1 MSMCKFCGQP
11 ATIHLTGKAGIIYP
25 SRGTAKIELY
35 PLAEAESK
43 SVAHAEIEPDK
54 ADHSLEMKTAFPGLH
69 RIEVSDGAQGT
80 LIAWP
85 DGMPMTVVSS
95 QEQPAKLYGRWHLY
109 FYVPKGTKVKRK
121 LRRLRALRVLRG

>member
-1 MSMCKFCGQP
+1 
-11 ATIHLTGKAGIIYP
+11 
-25 SRGTAKIELY
+25 
-35 PLAEAESK
+35 
-43 SVAHAEIEPDK
+43 VAHFEIPPDK
-54 ADHSLEMKTAFPGLH
+54 AEHAIELKTGFSGLH

-109 FYVPKGTKVKRK
+109 FYVPKGTKIIGGFSEGEGFLLDPAGKTAHNLCRQAR
-121 LRRLRALRVLRG
+121 LLQHSCARR